1 MALLQPYRLRAAL
14 LVALVAAGLAAVLFG
29 LLERSS
35 PPLPAASPQQIG
47 AAIGPLQTGASTPV
61 QITALQ
67 RSIRVHSRDAELW
80 AALGSSYYQRV
91 RETGDFSFYTRAQ
104 GVLNTALRLDPRS
117 SSALVGLATIALA
130 RHDFRAGLA
139 YARRAHRLEPEA
151 NAAYPGIV
159 DGLVE
164 TGQYRAAGRTIQEFL
179 NRVPTLSSYA
189 RLSYFREL
197 HGDLDGALQAM
208 QYAISAGGSA
218 PENVAYVQTL
228 LGSLEFFR
236 GRLSAAGRADRIA
249 LAQVPGYPQ
258 ALVYLAEVQA
268 AEGHLSA
275 AITTYRD
282 AVNRLPL
289 PQYVTELGDAE
300 LAAGKPAQAQRD
312 FALIGAEERLLAA
325 NGVNTD
331 VDLALFEANH
341 GSPAR
346 AVVLGRRS
354 WAAPSVRSADARGWA
369 LTQAG
374 RPAEGL
380 GWARRALMLGSR
392 DPNFLYHAGI
402 AAARSGDRTAARRYL
417 TAAVSLNPR
426 FSPLYG
432 PRAERAL
439 KALR

>member
-1 MALLQPYRLRAAL
+1 MALPPYRLRATL
-14 LVALVAAGLAAVLFG
+14 LVAIAGLAAVLFG

-35 PPLPAASPQQIG
+35 PPLSAASPQQIG

-61 QITALQ
+61 QIANLQ
-67 RSIRVHSRDAELW
+67 RRIRVHPRDAKLW

-117 SSALVGLATIALA
+117 SSALVGLATVALA

-139 YARRAHRLEPEA
+139 YAERAQRIEPEA

-189 RLSYFREL
+189 RASYFREL
-197 HGDLDGALQAM
+197 HGDLDGAVQAM
-208 QYAISAGGSA
+208 QYAISAGGAA

-289 PQYVTELGDAE
+289 PQYVTELGEAE

-312 FALIGAEERLLAA
+312 FALIGVEERLLAA

-331 VDLALFEANH
+331 VDVALFEANH

-354 WAAPSVRSADARGWA
+354 WAAAPSVRSADARGWA
-369 LTQAG
+369 LTQAD

-402 AAARSGDRTAARRYL
+402 AAARSGDRAAARRYL

>member
-1 MALLQPYRLRAAL
+1 MALPPYRLRATL
-14 LVALVAAGLAAVLFG
+14 LVAIAGLAAVLFG

-35 PPLPAASPQQIG
+35 PPLSAASPQQIG

-61 QITALQ
+61 QIANLQ
-67 RSIRVHSRDAELW
+67 RRIRVHPRDAKLW

-117 SSALVGLATIALA
+117 SRALVGLATVALA

-139 YARRAHRLEPEA
+139 YAERAQRIEPEA

-189 RLSYFREL
+189 RASYFREL
-197 HGDLDGALQAM
+197 HGDLDGAVQAM
-208 QYAISAGGSA
+208 QYAISAGGAA

-289 PQYVTELGDAE
+289 PQYVTELGEAE

-312 FALIGAEERLLAA
+312 FALIGVEERLLAA

-331 VDLALFEANH
+331 VDVALFEANH

-354 WAAPSVRSADARGWA
+354 WAGAPSVRSADARGWA

-374 RPAEGL
+374 RSAEGL

-402 AAARSGDRTAARRYL
+402 AAARSGDRAAARRYL

-432 PRAERAL
+432 PRAERTL

>member
-1 MALLQPYRLRAAL
+1 MALPSYRLRATL
-14 LVALVAAGLAAVLFG
+14 LVAIAGLAAVLFG

-35 PPLPAASPQQIG
+35 PPLPAASPQQVG

-61 QITALQ
+61 QIANLQ
-67 RSIRVHSRDAELW
+67 QRIRVHPRDAKLW

-117 SSALVGLATIALA
+117 SRALVGLATIALA

-139 YARRAHRLEPEA
+139 YAERAQRIEPEA

-164 TGQYRAAGRTIQEFL
+164 TGQYRAAARTIQEFL

-189 RLSYFREL
+189 RASYFREL
-197 HGDLDGALQAM
+197 HGDLDGAVQAM

-289 PQYVTELGDAE
+289 PQYVTELGEAE

-312 FALIGAEERLLAA
+312 FALIGVEERLLAA

-331 VDLALFEANH
+331 VDVALFEANH

-346 AVVLGRRS
+346 AVALGRRS
-354 WAAPSVRSADARGWA
+354 WATAPSVRSADARGWA

-402 AAARSGDRTAARRYL
+402 AAARSGDRAAARRYL